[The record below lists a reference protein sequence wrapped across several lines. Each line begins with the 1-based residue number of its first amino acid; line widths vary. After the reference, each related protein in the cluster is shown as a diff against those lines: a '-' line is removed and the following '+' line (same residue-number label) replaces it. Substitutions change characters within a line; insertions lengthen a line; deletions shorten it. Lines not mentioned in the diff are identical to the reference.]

1 MSEVARHYEQ
11 LLGRH
16 YVWMSGLPFADKVA
30 EEQAL
35 LRHLGLAP
43 GAYGTAIDLGC
54 GPGFQSIALARLGF
68 ARVLAVDTSEA
79 LLDEL
84 NTHKGGLPVDTIRT
98 DLRRLPDLAKPG
110 SVDAVVCMG
119 DTLTH
124 LETRA
129 DVSRLLASAQALLSP
144 GGALVLT
151 FRDLSIE
158 VTGLDRFLPVRADA
172 DRIMTC
178 VLEFEPGK
186 VVVTDLVH
194 VRLADGWR
202 LTKSSYRKLRL
213 APGELV
219 AELQGLGFKV
229 QRSEPAGR
237 LHAIVARR

>member
-98 DLRRLPDLAKPG
+98 DLRRL
-110 SVDAVVCMG
+110 
-119 DTLTH
+119 
-124 LETRA
+124 
-129 DVSRLLASAQALLSP
+129 
-144 GGALVLT
+144 
-151 FRDLSIE
+151 
-158 VTGLDRFLPVRADA
+158 
-172 DRIMTC
+172 
-178 VLEFEPGK
+178 
-186 VVVTDLVH
+186 VH